1 MKRAPLLLTAALALS
16 ATLGCGPQFDLSS
29 ELKSLRVLTV
39 KKDKPYAQP
48 GETVKMQMLWQDAK
62 EPPPDAQEPR
72 PVQRLF
78 IGGCFNPPADLYYGC
93 FPQIAEQAAAGT
105 LPSALG
111 DTFEAALPSDLI
123 SSRGAVDPGQDPYGL
138 AIVFFAVCAGTLSLD
153 PSAMGDTSYGLPVRC
168 LDDQEPPQPLG
179 SDDFVVGYT
188 SVYSFLGVE
197 NHNPAFTL
205 DKSGATQFTIAGE
218 SVPADCVGEACQDA
232 ADVAIDC
239 SGGDARCIASCE
251 DDGESS
257 CPPIQV
263 APLIDEDVEEDP
275 RTSELVGAPT
285 GEQMWVNYYV
295 DHGSISEVRLV
306 NDATTG
312 WNAAYRG
319 ELRAPKLT
327 GPMKVWA
334 VVHDNRGGI
343 DFARV
348 SLMVQ

>member
-1 MKRAPLLLTAALALS
+1 MKRASLLLTAALTLS

-29 ELKSLRVLTV
+29 ELKSLRILTV

-48 GETVKMQMLWQDAK
+48 GETVKMQMLWHDAK
-62 EPPPDAQEPR
+62 GPR

-78 IGGCFNPPADLYYGC
+78 IGGCINPPADLYYGC
-93 FPQIAEQAAAGT
+93 FPQLAELAAEGT
-105 LPSALG
+105 LPIAPG
-111 DTFEAALPSDLI
+111 DSFETTLPSDLI
-123 SSRGAVDPGQDPYGL
+123 SGREGTVDPGQDPYGL
-138 AIVFFAVCAGTLSLD
+138 AIVFFAVCAGSLSLD
-153 PSAMGDTSYGLPVRC
+153 ASAMGASSGLPVRC
-168 LDDQEPPQPLG
+168 LDDAGQPLG

-197 NHNPAFTL
+197 NHNPGFEL
-205 DKSGATQFTIAGE
+205 DRESGAAQFTIAG
-218 SVPADCVGEACQDA
+218 SSAPADCVGEACQDA
-232 ADVAIDC
+232 PDVDIDC
-239 SGGDARCIASCE
+239 SVEGETRCVASCA

-257 CPPIQV
+257 CPAIQV
-263 APLIDEDVEEDP
+263 APLIDDAVEVDEH
-275 RTSELVGAPT
+275 TSELVGAPT
-285 GEQMWVNYYV
+285 GEQMWVSYYV

-312 WNAAYRG
+312 WNPAYRG
-319 ELRAPKLT
+319 ELRAPKAT

-348 SLMVQ
+348 SLMVE

>member
-48 GETVKMQMLWQDAK
+48 GETVKMQMLWHDAK
-62 EPPPDAQEPR
+62 GPR
-72 PVQRLF
+72 PVQRVF
-78 IGGCFNPPADLYYGC
+78 IGGCFNPPADLYYAC
-93 FPQIAEQAAAGT
+93 FPQLAELAAEGT
-105 LPSALG
+105 LPLSAG
-111 DTFEAALPSDLI
+111 DTFETSLPSDLI

-138 AIVFFAVCAGTLSLD
+138 AIVFFAVCAGSLSLD
-153 PSAMGDTSYGLPVRC
+153 ASSTGDTSYGLPVRC
-168 LDDQEPPQPLG
+168 LDDEGQPLG

-197 NHNPAFTL
+197 NHNPTFTL
-205 DKSGATQFTIAGE
+205 DSESGATQFMIAGE
-218 SVPADCVGEACQDA
+218 SAPADCVGEACQDA
-232 ADVAIDC
+232 ADVEVDC
-239 SGGDARCIASCE
+239 SVEGEARCIASCE
-251 DDGESS
+251 DDGEPS
-257 CPPIQV
+257 CPALQI
-263 APLIDEDVEEDP
+263 APLIDETVEEDP

-295 DHGSISEVRLV
+295 DQGSISEVRLV

-319 ELRAPKLT
+319 ELRAPKAT

-343 DFARV
+343 DFARIT
-348 SLMVQ
+348 LMVE